1 MLASEVDLMMAGV
14 DVMKFR
20 PRTAQ
25 SMKIMMI
32 GPRYEAFLAWDL
44 LALSRRSVLRRFGLE
59 PLGDAGVHKVEKGS
73 HPSRYLAS

>member
-1 MLASEVDLMMAGV
+1 MMLASEVDLMMAGV

-32 GPRYEAFLAWDL
+32 GPPYEAFLAWDL

-59 PLGDAGVHKVEKGS
+59 PLGDVTQEYIRLRRAVTS
-73 HPSRYLAS
+73 